1 VGLCT
6 DGFEVLIEGLNHKS
20 VYFTALLVV
29 EKKGLRKTVEI
40 NVEWNRQQI
49 SSW

>member
-20 VYFTALLVV
+20 VYFTAMVGV
-29 EKKGLRKTVEI
+29 EDKDGLRDTVEI
-40 NVEWNRQQI
+40 NVEWNR
-49 SSW
+49 